1 MKRRNLTNAAG
12 RQIMAGIAELEEAVR
27 SGDPSKLTMR
37 TVEIPEPSRYTP
49 KLVKALR
56 QRLGVSQA
64 VFAELLAV
72 SPQLVAHWEYGI
84 RKPAPLACRLLD
96 KIKENPS
103 AYLSSLMLH
112 RPLRQ
117 DKGSKHRKIA

>member
-1 MKRRNLTNAAG
+1 MKRQNTTNAAG
-12 RQIMAGIAELEEAVR
+12 RQIMAGIAELEEVLR
-27 SGDPSKLTMR
+27 TGDFSKLTMR

-49 KLVKALR
+49 KQVKALR

-72 SPQLVAHWEYGI
+72 SAQLVAHWEYGI

-96 KIKENPS
+96 KIEENPS

-112 RPLRQ
+112 RPLRRE
-117 DKGSKHRKIA
+117 KSSKHRKIA